1 MGIKSSWDNTIRLKS
16 SDNKIEVLISFFK
29 INVNKKIWGVSAI
42 NVAKKNS
49 LTFILKKTPE
59 KFFIING
66 TPGMSLKIIKR
77 NKEFSFISFFFSIF
91 FIDFLKDFAA
101 RNENVDPNV
110 KEMIDIKHP
119 K

>member
-1 MGIKSSWDNTIRLKS
+1 
-16 SDNKIEVLISFFK
+16 
-29 INVNKKIWGVSAI
+29 
-42 NVAKKNS
+42 
-49 LTFILKKTPE
+49 
-59 KFFIING
+59 
-66 TPGMSLKIIKR
+66 MSLKIIKR

-110 KEMIDIKHP
+110 KEIIDIKHP